1 MISKYLKAENYIAY
15 ENEDNGNTE
24 ILKGKDGAIRVK
36 VINNTASQPVEGN
49 SYTPMTYEY
58 TLVTQ
63 ADCDNEPTKYVP
75 DSLNQIK
82 TETRYFTTGATQTIT
97 KTFEYGF
104 VEDSTIP
111 SKITETITNL

>member
-36 VINNTASQPVEGN
+36 VVNNTASQPVEEEL
-49 SYTPMTYEY
+49 PKAITYEY

-63 ADCDNEPTKYVP
+63 DDCDNEPTKYVAS
-75 DSLNQIK
+75 SLNQIK

-104 VEDSTIP
+104 TEDSSIP
-111 SKITETITNL
+111 SKIIETITNL